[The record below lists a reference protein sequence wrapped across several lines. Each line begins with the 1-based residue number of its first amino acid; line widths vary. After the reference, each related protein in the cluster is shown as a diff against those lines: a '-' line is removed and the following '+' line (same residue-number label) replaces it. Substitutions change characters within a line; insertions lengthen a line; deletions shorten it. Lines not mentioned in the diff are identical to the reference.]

1 MAQQRIQA
9 NRYEL
14 KGHHTEITYEEAAF
28 DGQPHLTYRVFQGP
42 ATRTFSGD
50 QIRSQASEI
59 GKQITVTTEAVPDKE
74 ETTLTLLLPMV
85 NLVGA
90 TEQTFE
96 TLVIITTQR
105 SSIAGPGL
113 VNGAVQRYHVV
124 KLEGKAQFVLS

>member
-1 MAQQRIQA
+1 MTQQRIQA

-14 KGHHTEITYEEAAF
+14 KGHHTEITYDEAAF
-28 DGQPHLTYRVFQGP
+28 DGQAHLTYRVFQGP

-50 QIRSQASEI
+50 QIRTRESEI
-59 GKQITVTTEAVPDKE
+59 GKLITVTTEAIPDKE
-74 ETTLTLLLPMV
+74 ETMLTLLLPTV

-90 TEQTFE
+90 TEQTVE
-96 TLVIITTQR
+96 TLAIITTQL

-124 KLEGKAQFVLS
+124 KLEGIAQFVLS